1 MIRRIW
7 KLITSSISIWGSA
20 RASLM
25 SAAMTYF
32 TMLSLAP
39 LLVIA
44 IAIAGLF
51 YGDVLAKQEI
61 IEQVTRFTTDD
72 IAETVAQ
79 LIANTSRQQS
89 GLIAG
94 GVSLSILVFGASGV
108 FSQLQD
114 TFNEI
119 WDVPSEQRQGFFRQ
133 VKNRLVG
140 ILMVFIAGIILLAT
154 LGISTALTAIST
166 VVHELPTLTSVL
178 EWADAGVSFLLIPI
192 VLTLMFW
199 LIPKIEIDWR
209 DVWPA
214 AVLTALLLSLSKF
227 LIGLY
232 LQFST
237 TSEVY
242 GAAGSLVVLLIWIYM
257 GGLVLFFGA
266 AFSRAWS
273 EIFGSR
279 SKNCE
284 VAHAPIS

>member
-7 KLITSSISIWGSA
+7 NLIFSSFAIWGNA

-44 IAIAGLF
+44 IAIAGQF
-51 YGDVLAKQEI
+51 YGDRLAKQEI

-72 IAETVAQ
+72 IAQTVAQ
-79 LIANTSRQQS
+79 LIANTSRPES

-94 GVSLSILVFGASGV
+94 VVSISILVFGASGV
-108 FSQLQD
+108 FTQLQD

-119 WDVPSEQRQGFFRQ
+119 WDVPDEKRQGMLRQ
-133 VKNRLVG
+133 IKNRLAG
-140 ILMVFIAGIILLAT
+140 ILMVFIVGVILLTT
-154 LGISTALTAIST
+154 LGLSTALSALSAA
-166 VVHELPTLTSVL
+166 VHELPTFESGL
-178 EWADAGVSFLLIPI
+178 EWADTGVSFLLIPF
-192 VLTLMFW
+192 VLALMFW
-199 LIPKIEIDWR
+199 LIPKTEVDWH

-214 AVLTALLLSLSKF
+214 AILTALLLSLSKF

-242 GAAGSLVVLLIWIYM
+242 GAAGSLVVLLIWVYM
-257 GGLVLFFGA
+257 GGLVLFYGA

-273 EIFGSR
+273 ENFGTRYANREITHNS
-279 SKNCE
+279 
-284 VAHAPIS
+284 P